1 MKYVDVQ
8 LPHSIGEIAANINRN
23 PRFVAWSLRR
33 LEKRGKV
40 LRAIDGWYARD

>member
-8 LPHSIGEIAANINRN
+8 LPHSIGEIAAKLNRK